1 MHNCVAWHGPYSLR
15 QANTLRARY
24 ASQSRDSLMH
34 RLFRLLLSLLVAL
47 PLPLVGCRQQR
58 PPLTAPYDNS
68 AMGVALTRIEYP
80 DVEVPSRDSIFPIE
94 PPRTLRNLT
103 DVKYWDLSLEEAIR
117 LALVNS
123 NVLRDLGGAVT
134 RSPDNLTVTTDPSL
148 QETDPR
154 FGVEGALSAFDATL
168 RSTLDA
174 QRIDRRVNNRFL
186 GQLGFLQG
194 DNDNWDTELAK
205 ITATGTRFAVRQHID
220 ASRDNN
226 PGNQFVYPNDV
237 YNVWY
242 ETEARVPLLQG
253 SGVNFNRIAGPG
265 ATPGV
270 INGVLVARIRTDV
283 SIADFEMG
291 LRDFVSNVENAYWD
305 LYYAYRDL
313 DAKIKAR
320 DIALETWRRIQAL
333 NEAGRRGGEAEKE
346 AQAREQYFRFESDVQ
361 DSLAGRP
368 LQQTQT
374 NNGSRPGTFRA
385 LPGVLFNERRL
396 RLMMGIPQEHT
407 TLIRPLDE
415 PFPASVL
422 FDWGSVSTE
431 ALARRAELRR
441 QRWQIKRR
449 ELELLATRNFLLPRL
464 DIYGLYRWRG
474 FGDELLDPTRQAMR
488 FDNAYQD
495 LTTGDFQEWQAGFQ
509 FSMTLGFRQAHA
521 AMRNQELHLARE
533 RAVLRAQEQEVLY
546 DLANAVGELDRAFV
560 VLQTNYNRM
569 IAAREQVAAV
579 QAAFDDD
586 RIQFVA
592 VLDAQ
597 RRLVEDEAQYY
608 RSRSE
613 YGVALKNVHFEKG
626 TMLDYLGVATA
637 EGPWPDKAYD
647 DAARR
652 EASRGPEWRP
662 PARAPIVATDG
673 VIPVQSPYPVQG
685 MMPLPDQAVLDQ
697 PRGMGGDGQ

>member
-1 MHNCVAWHGPYSLR
+1 M
-15 QANTLRARY
+15 
-24 ASQSRDSLMH
+24 
-34 RLFRLLLSLLVAL
+34 FRFRCLSIAIIAAAIAL
-47 PLPLVGCRQQR
+47 AGCRQQR
-58 PPLTAPYDNS
+58 PPVDGPYPNS

-80 DVEVPSRDSIFPIE
+80 DVEIPSRDSVFPVD
-94 PPRTLRNLT
+94 PPRTLRTLSE
-103 DVKYWDLSLEEAIR
+103 VRYWDLSLEETIR
-117 LALVNS
+117 LALLNS

-134 RSPDNLTVTTDPSL
+134 RSPDAVPVTTDPSL

-168 RSTLDA
+168 NSRLNA
-174 QRIDRRVNNRFL
+174 ERIDRRVNNRFL

-194 DNDNWDTELAK
+194 DNDTWDTELAK
-205 ITATGTRFAVRQHID
+205 QSATGTRFAIRQHID
-220 ASRDNN
+220 STRDNN
-226 PGNQFVYPNDV
+226 PGNQFAYPDDV
-237 YNVWY
+237 WNVWY
-242 ETEARVPLLQG
+242 EAEARQPLLQG
-253 SGVNFNRIAGPG
+253 AGLNFNRIAGPG
-265 ATPGV
+265 NALGGAPAGPGV
-270 INGVLVARIRTDV
+270 FNGVLVARIRTDI

-291 LRDFVSNVENAYWD
+291 LRDYVSNVENAYWD

-320 DIALETWRRIQAL
+320 DIALDTWRRIQAL

-346 AQAREQYFRFESDVQ
+346 AQAREQYFRFEADVQ

-374 NNGSRPGTFRA
+374 NNGSRPGTARA
-385 LPGVLFNERRL
+385 LPGVLYNERRL
-396 RLMMGIPQEHT
+396 RLMMSVPSENNA
-407 TLIRPLDE
+407 LIRPSDE

-449 ELELLATRNFLLPRL
+449 ELELLATRNFLMPRL
-464 DIYGLYRWRG
+464 DVYGLYRFRG
-474 FGDELLDPTRQAMR
+474 FGDSLLDPTRQAMQ
-488 FDNAYQD
+488 FDNAFQD
-495 LTTGDFQEWQAGFQ
+495 LTTGNFQEWQAGLQ

-521 AMRNQELHLARE
+521 ALRNQELQLARQ
-533 RAVLRAQEQEVLY
+533 RAILRAQEQEVLY
-546 DLANAVGELDRAFV
+546 DLSNAVGEMDRAFV

-569 IAAREQVAAV
+569 MAAREQVAAV

-586 RIQFVA
+586 RIQFIA
-592 VLDAQ
+592 LLDAQ

-608 RSRSE
+608 RSRAE
-613 YGVALKNVHFEKG
+613 YGVGIKNVHYEKG
-626 TMLDYLGVATA
+626 TLLDYLGVATT

-652 EASRGPEWRP
+652 EASRGPFWRP
-662 PARAPIVATDG
+662 PARAPIISTDG
-673 VIPVQSPYPVQG
+673 VTAVDSPFAVQG
-685 MMPLPDQAVLDQ
+685 IMPPPAQAAVNQ
-697 PRGMGGDGQ
+697 

>member
-1 MHNCVAWHGPYSLR
+1 MFL
-15 QANTLRARY
+15 
-24 ASQSRDSLMH
+24 SRC
-34 RLFRLLLSLLVAL
+34 LSIVLVAAAIAL
-47 PLPLVGCRQQR
+47 AGCRQQR
-58 PPLTAPYDNS
+58 PPVDGPYPNS

-80 DVEVPSRDSIFPIE
+80 DVEVPSRDSVFPVE
-94 PPRTLRNLT
+94 PPRTLRTLSE
-103 DVKYWDLSLEEAIR
+103 VRYWDLSLEETIR
-117 LALVNS
+117 LALLNS

-134 RSPDNLTVTTDPSL
+134 RSPDAVQVTTDPSL

-168 RSTLDA
+168 NSRLNA
-174 QRIDRRVNNRFL
+174 ERIDRRVNNRFL

-205 ITATGTRFAVRQHID
+205 QTASGTRFAVRQHID
-220 ASRDNN
+220 ATRDNN
-226 PGNQFVYPNDV
+226 PGNQFPYPDDV
-237 YNVWY
+237 WNVWY
-242 ETEARVPLLQG
+242 EAEARQPLLQG

-265 ATPGV
+265 NALGGAPPGPGV
-270 INGVLVARIRTDV
+270 FNGVLVARIRTDI

-320 DIALETWRRIQAL
+320 DIALDTWRRIQAL

-346 AQAREQYFRFESDVQ
+346 AQAREQYFRFEADVQ

-374 NNGSRPGTFRA
+374 NNGSRPGTARA
-385 LPGVLFNERRL
+385 LPGVLYNERRL
-396 RLMMGIPQEHT
+396 RLMMSVPPENNA
-407 TLIRPLDE
+407 LIRPSDE

-464 DIYGLYRWRG
+464 DVYGLYRFRG
-474 FGDELLDPTRQAMR
+474 FGDSLLDPTRQAMQ
-488 FDNAYQD
+488 FNNAFQD
-495 LTTGDFQEWQAGFQ
+495 LTTGNFQEWQAGLQ

-521 AMRNQELHLARE
+521 AMRNQELQLVRQ
-533 RAVLRAQEQEVLY
+533 RALLRAQEQEVLY
-546 DLANAVGELDRAFV
+546 DLANAVGEMDRAFV

-569 IAAREQVAAV
+569 MAAREQVAAV

-586 RIQFVA
+586 RIQFIA
-592 VLDAQ
+592 LLDAQ

-608 RSRSE
+608 RSRAE
-613 YGVALKNVHFEKG
+613 YGIGIKNVHFEKG
-626 TMLDYLGVATA
+626 TLLDYLGVATT

-647 DAARR
+647 DAMRR
-652 EASRGPEWRP
+652 EAARGPFWRP
-662 PARAPIVATDG
+662 PDRAPIISTDG
-673 VIPVQSPYPVQG
+673 VTAVDSPFPVQG
-685 MMPLPDQAVLDQ
+685 TLPPPDQAAVNQ
-697 PRGMGGDGQ
+697 

>member
-1 MHNCVAWHGPYSLR
+1 MHNCVARHGPYSLR
-15 QANTLRARY
+15 QATQLRLLQCPLSRTS
-24 ASQSRDSLMH
+24 ASM
-34 RLFRLLLSLLVAL
+34 FRLSPLLLVLVAL
-47 PLPLVGCRQQR
+47 TIALTGCRQQR
-58 PPLTAPYDNS
+58 PPIDGPYPNS
-68 AMGVALTRIEYP
+68 AMGVALTKIEYP
-80 DVEVPSRDSIFPIE
+80 DVEVPSRDSVFPVDA
-94 PPRTLRNLT
+94 PRTLRTLT
-103 DVKYWDLSLEEAIR
+103 DVRYWDLTLEETIR
-117 LALVNS
+117 LAPLHS
-123 NVLRDLGGAVT
+123 NVLSDLRGAVT
-134 RSPDNLTVTTDPSL
+134 RSPDVGPVTTDPSL

-154 FGVEGALSAFDATL
+154 FGVEAALSNFDAQL
-168 RSTLDA
+168 NSRLNA
-174 QRIDRRVNNRFL
+174 ERIDRRVNNRFL
-186 GQLGFLQG
+186 GQLGFLKG

-205 ITATGTRFAVRQHID
+205 QTASGTRCAVRQHID
-220 ASRDNN
+220 ASRDSN
-226 PGNQFVYPNDV
+226 PGNQFPYPDDV
-237 YNVWY
+237 WNAWY
-242 ETEARVPLLQG
+242 EAEARQPLLQG

-283 SIADFEMG
+283 SIADFEIG
-291 LRDFVSNVENAYWD
+291 LRDYVSNVENAYWD

-320 DIALETWRRIQAL
+320 DIALDTWRRIQAL

-346 AQAREQYFRFESDVQ
+346 AQAREQYFRFEADVQ

-374 NNGSRPGTFRA
+374 NNGSRPGTARS
-385 LPGVLFNERRL
+385 LPGILYNERRL
-396 RLMMGIPQEHT
+396 RLMMSVPGESNI
-407 TLIRPLDE
+407 LIRPADE

-431 ALARRAELRR
+431 AMARRAELRR

-464 DIYGLYRWRG
+464 DVYGLYRFRG
-474 FGDELLDPTRQAMR
+474 FGDSLLNPTRQAMQ
-488 FDNAYQD
+488 FDNAFQD
-495 LTTGDFQEWQAGFQ
+495 LTTGDFQEWQAGLQ

-521 AMRNQELHLARE
+521 ALRNQELHLARE
-533 RAVLRAQEQEVLY
+533 RALLRAEEQEVLY
-546 DLANAVGELDRAFV
+546 DLANAVGEMDRAFV

-586 RIQFVA
+586 RIQFIA
-592 VLDAQ
+592 LLDAQ

-608 RSRSE
+608 RSRTE
-613 YGVALKNVHFEKG
+613 YAVGIKNVHYEKG
-626 TMLDYLGVATA
+626 TLLDYLGVATA

-652 EASRGPEWRP
+652 EAARGPFRRP
-662 PARAPIVATDG
+662 PDRAPIISTDEMTA
-673 VIPVQSPYPVQG
+673 VDSPFPVQG
-685 MMPLPDQAVLDQ
+685 LQ
-697 PRGMGGDGQ
+697 PPPR